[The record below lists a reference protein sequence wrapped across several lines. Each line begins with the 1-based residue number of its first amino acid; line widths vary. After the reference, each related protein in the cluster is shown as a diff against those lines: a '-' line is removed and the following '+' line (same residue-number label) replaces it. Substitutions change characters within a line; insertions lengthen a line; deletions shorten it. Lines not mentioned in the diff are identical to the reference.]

1 MTIETFETAGHITNP
16 QPPTWVA
23 VIHDDDSTVLHTSSG
38 HGSKQDAIAAVTRQ
52 HTRG

>member
-23 VIHDDDSTVLHTSSG
+23 VIRDADSTVIHTSSG
-38 HGSKQDAIAAVTRQ
+38 HDSKQDAIDAVTR
-52 HTRG
+52 RAGV